1 MIANQSNTPGAPGA
15 PGAENADNLI
25 QMTDRLSQLMEQEV
39 ELLRGRRAR
48 DIQALQIDKESLAGV
63 YARIIADIQRNPA
76 ALKGLDDARREK
88 LKHAAARLQGAATG
102 NAIALRSA
110 IEANHQLIET
120 IAAAIRDQGSENA
133 PYMANGRVAHGTG
146 VQAQRNM
153 SVSLNNTL

>member
-1 MIANQSNTPGAPGA
+1 MTANQSNTPGASGA
-15 PGAENADNLI
+15 QNADNLI
-25 QMTDRLSQLMEQEV
+25 DMTDRLSGLMEQEV

-48 DIQALQIDKESLAGV
+48 DIQALQSDKESLAGV
-63 YARIIADIQRNPA
+63 YQRIITDVQRNPA
-76 ALKGLDDARREK
+76 ALEGLDDTRRER

-133 PYMANGRVAHGTG
+133 PYTANGRVAHGTG
-146 VQAQRNM
+146 VQAKRNM

>member
-1 MIANQSNTPGAPGA
+1 MTANQLDNS
-15 PGAENADNLI
+15 GAENADNLI

-48 DIQALQIDKESLAGV
+48 DIQALQSDKESLAGV
-63 YARIIADIQRNPA
+63 YQRIITDVQRNPA
-76 ALKGLDDARREK
+76 ALKNLDDTRREK
-88 LKHAAARLQGAATG
+88 LKLAAARLQGAATG

-120 IAAAIRDQGSENA
+120 IAAAIRDQGNENA
-133 PYMANGRVAHGTG
+133 PYTASGRVAHGTG
-146 VQAQRNM
+146 VQAKRNM

>member
-1 MIANQSNTPGAPGA
+1 MTANQAESSGAK
-15 PGAENADNLI
+15 NADNLI

-48 DIQALQIDKESLAGV
+48 DIEALQTDKESLAGV
-63 YARIIADIQRNPA
+63 YQRIITDVQRNPS
-76 ALKGLDDARREK
+76 ALQGLDGPRRER

-110 IEANHQLIET
+110 IEANHQLIEA
-120 IAAAIRDQGSENA
+120 IAGAIRDQGNEHA
-133 PYMANGRVAHGTG
+133 PYMANGRVAHGNGSQTK
-146 VQAQRNM
+146 RNM

>member
-1 MIANQSNTPGAPGA
+1 MTANQSNAPGA
-15 PGAENADNLI
+15 SGAQNADNLI
-25 QMTDRLSQLMEQEV
+25 DMTDRLSGLMEQEV
-39 ELLRGRRAR
+39 ELLRDRRAR
-48 DIQALQIDKESLAGV
+48 DIQALQSDKESLAGV
-63 YARIIADIQRNPA
+63 YQRIITDVQRNPA
-76 ALKGLDDARREK
+76 ALEGLDDTRRER

-133 PYMANGRVAHGTG
+133 PYTANGRVAHGTG
-146 VQAQRNM
+146 VQAKRNM